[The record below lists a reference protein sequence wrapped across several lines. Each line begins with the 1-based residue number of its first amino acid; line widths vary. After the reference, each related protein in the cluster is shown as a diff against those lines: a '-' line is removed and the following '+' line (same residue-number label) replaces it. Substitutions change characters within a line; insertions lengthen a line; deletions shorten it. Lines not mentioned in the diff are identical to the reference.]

1 MLLICV
7 VRFIS
12 LGIKYVM
19 CNGGVLVWIHVSLRF
34 CLVDT
39 FCTGFFVVF
48 FFGGVGGFTT
58 IEIRRLTIKS
68 R

>member
-19 CNGGVLVWIHVSLRF
+19 CDGSVLVYIHLNLRF

-39 FCTGFFVVF
+39 FCTGFFVILF
-48 FFGGVGGFTT
+48 FAESAG
-58 IEIRRLTIKS
+58 LQLS
-68 R
+68 RYDD

>member
-19 CNGGVLVWIHVSLRF
+19 CDGGVLVWIHVNLRF

-39 FCTGFFVVF
+39 FCTGFFVIF
-48 FFGGVGGFTT
+48 FLRSRRVCNYRDTT
-58 IEIRRLTIKS
+58 TNY
-68 R
+68 

>member
-1 MLLICV
+1 
-7 VRFIS
+7 
-12 LGIKYVM
+12 M

-48 FFGGVGGFTT
+48 FLAESAGLKWNGFVVCTVG
-58 IEIRRLTIKS
+58 L
-68 R
+68 